1 MLRDPSLIPLSRQHQ
16 HGLALCVMTERGLAS
31 DSSHTAIA
39 TYARKAVDHY
49 NIELVNHFGLEER
62 VVFPA
67 VAGHPLVP
75 ELIGEHRKLEALIAG
90 LREDPSESLLRE
102 FVALLRNHIRRE
114 ENVLFED
121 IPKEVPREI
130 LDSMGSEIEAKVV
143 RVCL

>member
-31 DSSHTAIA
+31 DASTAA
-39 TYARKAVDHY
+39 VANYAGKAVDHFD
-49 NIELVNHFGLEER
+49 IELVNHFGLEEG

-90 LREDPSESLLRE
+90 LRKEPSESLLRE

-114 ENVLFED
+114 ENILFED
-121 IPKEVPREI
+121 IPKEVPRGT
-130 LDSMGSEIEAKVV
+130 LDSMGAEIEAKVV